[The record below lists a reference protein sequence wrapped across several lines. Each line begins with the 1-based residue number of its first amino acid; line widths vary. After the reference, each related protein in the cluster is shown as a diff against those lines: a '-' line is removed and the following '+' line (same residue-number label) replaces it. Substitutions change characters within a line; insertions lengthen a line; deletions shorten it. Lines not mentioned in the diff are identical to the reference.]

1 MPGPLRGVRM
11 DSPDT
16 LRARWITEQ
25 QRLTMYRRQRASVHC
40 DTTRSLDEIVA
51 DAEDLDRCIFLTLA
65 LMEEI
70 EDERNAHT
78 EGTWTYSQHLLLT
91 A

>member
-1 MPGPLRGVRM
+1 M
-11 DSPDT
+11 DSADT
-16 LRARWITEQ
+16 LRTRWLVEAD
-25 QRLTMYRRQRASVHC
+25 RLSLYKRQRARVHC
-40 DTTRSLDEIVA
+40 DQTRSLEDIVG

-70 EDERNAHT
+70 EDEWLSVQAV
-78 EGTWTYSQHLLLT
+78 S